1 MASQVVEY
9 VKDLEETDPNY
20 GYRPEDRPPDIYIEN
35 GMINLDKPP
44 GPTSHQVSAW
54 VKMIVGASKVGHG
67 GTLDPSVT
75 GVLPIGLEHA
85 TNALTYIIG
94 SSKEYVG
101 VMRLHGDVDR
111 EELERVASIFQGR
124 IYQRPPQKSAVR
136 RKLRTRNIY
145 KFSLLELNGRDALF
159 HVDCES
165 GFYVR
170 KLVHDVGLVLGVDAH
185 LYELRRIRA
194 GPFGEEDSLVNLYQ
208 VKSAFHTWRE
218 VGDFS
223 YVKRVIQPLEKAF
236 RDFPR
241 IVIRDSAV
249 SAVCHGAQLAVPGI
263 LRVTNNLEKGKRA
276 AIFTQ
281 KGEAVAVSL
290 SQMSPEEIL
299 EASHGIAA
307 TLERVIMPRGIYP
320 KMWSYN
326 HRR

>member
-1 MASQVVEY
+1 MVDQVVEC
-9 VKDLEETDPNY
+9 VKDLEETDPDY
-20 GYRPEDRPPDIYIEN
+20 GYKPEDRPPDFYIES

-54 VKMIVGASKVGHG
+54 VKGIVGASKAGHG
-67 GTLDPSVT
+67 GTLDPTVT

-101 VMRLHGDVDR
+101 VMRLHGDVDS

-145 KFSLLELNGRDALF
+145 KFDVLEVDGRDILF

-185 LYELRRIRA
+185 LQELRRKRA
-194 GPFGEEDSLVNLYQ
+194 GPFGEGDSLVSLYQ
-208 VKSAFHTWRE
+208 VKSAFHTWLE
-218 VGDFS
+218 TEDFS
-223 YVKRVIQPLEKAF
+223 YVKRVVQPLERTFK
-236 RDFPR
+236 DFPR

-263 LRVTNNLEKGKRA
+263 LRVTSNLEKGKRA

-281 KGEAVAVSL
+281 KEEMVAVSWA
-290 SQMSPEEIL
+290 QMSPEEIL
-299 EASHGIAA
+299 EASHGLAA
-307 TLERVIMPRGIYP
+307 TLERVIMPRDVYP
-320 KMWSYN
+320 RMWLGE